1 MKSLCKHENII
12 SLLGCCTQQGQPY
25 AIVEY
30 AKFGNLRNYLR
41 TLRPKDYILYS
52 ENPIGNSLLNECDQ
66 NDDISSLEL
75 YSTIRKKN
83 LQHKQFATNQLSS
96 FVASSPS
103 TPLAANKSLTEV
115 NLMTDLLKFCVN
127 ISSGMKFLHSK
138 KICHRDLAA
147 RNILVDE
154 FKVAKIADF
163 GFARDLTQSYYYKHT
178 SEVNKHFFLD
188 KKQKVSN
195 FIFNLKVT
203 NAS

>member
-1 MKSLCKHENII
+1 MKSLGKHDNII
-12 SLLGCCTQQGQPY
+12 SLLGCCTQHGQPY

-41 TLRPKDYILYS
+41 THRPKDYILYS
-52 ENPIGNSLLNECDQ
+52 DSISNDSLNNECDPADLE
-66 NDDISSLEL
+66 NENSNVLEL
-75 YSTIRKKN
+75 YSTIKKKS
-83 LQHKQFATNQLSS
+83 QQEASHKQFPTNQLSS

-103 TPLAANKSLTEV
+103 TPLAANKTLTEM

-127 ISSGMKFLHSK
+127 ISSGMKFLHSR

-163 GFARDLTQSYYYKHT
+163 GFARDLTQSYYYKQT
-178 SEVNKHFFLD
+178 TEVTIKLNPELN
-188 KKQKVSN
+188 S
-195 FIFNLKVT
+195 
-203 NAS
+203 